1 MAKLSITEYDV
12 LPDDGR
18 GRLLPLGGEPALADQ
33 EVTFTTATQSS
44 AFNGKTKFIRLVAD
58 AGRADCRVLFGAN
71 PTALATSQRLVADVE
86 YWRAVVPGQKV
97 SAYDGS
103 S

>member
-33 EVTFTTATQSS
+33 EVTFTTATQSA
-44 AFNGKTKFIRLVAD
+44 AFNAKAKFIRLIAD
-58 AGRADCRVLFGAN
+58 ADCRVLFGAN
-71 PTALATSQRLVADVE
+71 PTALAASQRLVADVE

-97 SAYDGS
+97 SVYDGS